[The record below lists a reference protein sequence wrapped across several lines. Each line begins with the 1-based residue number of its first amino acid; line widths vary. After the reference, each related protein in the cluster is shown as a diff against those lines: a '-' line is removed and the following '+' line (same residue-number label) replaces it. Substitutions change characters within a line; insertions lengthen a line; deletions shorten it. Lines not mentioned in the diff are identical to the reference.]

1 MQARSQQLDAI
12 KDNYEKTGKCGLQ
25 LAKECFMSTTA
36 GMALQ
41 KHSRYTDTINMG
53 GKINHCGYF

>member
-25 LAKECFMSTTA
+25 LAKKCFMSTTA
-36 GMALQ
+36 AAGIALQ

-53 GKINHCGYF
+53 

>member
-1 MQARSQQLDAI
+1 
-12 KDNYEKTGKCGLQ
+12 
-25 LAKECFMSTTA
+25 LAKECFMSTTV

-53 GKINHCGYF
+53 WNE